1 MTFAKRRVDGKV
13 GQLGEEE
20 GAGRAKND
28 RGLGEN
34 AGERGACG
42 NRDQRPAL
50 AEQALDRVAQNERKT
65 GMRQG
70 LSGGQTVPTFITTQL
85 PAGMVRMKRMRL
97 MRPTVRP
104 DMLKGILRV
113 SRGYRSESRRLPKRR
128 N

>member
-1 MTFAKRRVDGKV
+1 MIAGSERMPESAAPAAIATSVQRLPSRLWTASRRMS
-13 GQLGEEE
+13 
-20 GAGRAKND
+20 A
-28 RGLGEN
+28 
-34 AGERGACG
+34 
-42 NRDQRPAL
+42 RPAKST
-50 AEQALDRVAQNERKT
+50 ADGDMMPGQT